1 MRFHKL
7 SSFFVKWTKCHHTHA
22 DYWTLLSLLN
32 DGFSDSMS
40 EHSCLIILRNPGG
53 CFQAYTGLMFNSTS
67 TLWAAA
73 WNQTILVTIFSS
85 LKSSKGSSRLY
96 HSECLSSLM
105 TTELLMSQQKIKNG
119 PWANVNWNTFHS
131 SQGWDIHSE
140 WKNSST
146 VLIRELLARWVVSW
160 WRF

>member
-1 MRFHKL
+1 MDKMSSYTCWLLNSPVTLEWWIFRFHE
-7 SSFFVKWTKCHHTHA
+7 WTFLFN
-22 DYWTLLSLLN
+22 YTLY
-32 DGFSDSMS
+32 
-40 EHSCLIILRNPGG
+40 IRNPRG

-67 TLWAAA
+67 TLWAAV